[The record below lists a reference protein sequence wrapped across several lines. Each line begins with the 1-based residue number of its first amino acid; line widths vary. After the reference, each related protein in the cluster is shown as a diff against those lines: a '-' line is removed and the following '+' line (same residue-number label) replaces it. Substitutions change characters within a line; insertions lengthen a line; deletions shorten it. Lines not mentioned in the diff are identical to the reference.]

1 VTLLKNLPLGPKL
14 IGVVAVVCVAF
25 TGLMAFVNRVDDQ
38 VGRSWAEYAQASDQA
53 LLASRANSASQA
65 FGRVMALK
73 VTITDAA
80 QLRQLETSQRD
91 QMRLLGERLSSLASL
106 ATGSDDRASIETARR
121 IGETLARLDDDMG
134 RAIAAGDRARV
145 NALLVQ
151 AVAPMGEMATALQR
165 LIDRSVAAQNG
176 ARTTAAELT
185 AWGNRVVVT
194 AAVAVIVASLALASL
209 LIILG
214 VVRPVRALTAAVTRI
229 ADGDT
234 DVELPANPGRD
245 EIGRVTAAVARLR
258 GTVAEAF
265 RLRQMVEDMPLP
277 VMTVNPKD
285 GFKIDFANKASIA
298 TLRPLQSLL
307 PCKAEDVVGQSVD
320 IFHKRPDHQRAILSD
335 PSRLPWKAKVKLGPE
350 TLELD
355 VAAIRGR
362 KGEYLTAML
371 SWRVATERMRL
382 ADDFEANVKGVV
394 QQVSSMADQMS
405 IAARAMTGAAD
416 ETTSR
421 SSAVAAASE
430 EASAS
435 VQTVAAAAEELS
447 ASVTEI
453 SRRVAESASIAKSAV
468 GQADSTNAKVQS
480 LAEASQR
487 IGDVVKLINDIA
499 GQTNLLALNATIEAA
514 RAGEA
519 GKGFAVVAAEVK
531 NLANQTAKA
540 TEEIGHQIASIQT
553 ATQES
558 VHAINEIGDT
568 IRRMNEISGAIAA
581 AVEEQGASTNEIARN
596 VQQASAGSSEVSSN
610 IVSVKTAAGEVG
622 TAAQKV
628 LTDAEQLASESG
640 KLLGQVDTFLRTVR
654 A

>member
-1 VTLLKNLPLGPKL
+1 MTFFKNLPLAPKL
-14 IGVVAVVCVAF
+14 IGIVALVCASF
-25 TGLMAFVNRVDDQ
+25 AGLLAFVNQ
-38 VGRSWAEYAQASDQA
+38 VAGEIERSKADFVQASERA
-53 LLASRANSASQA
+53 LLASRSNSATQA
-65 FGRVMALK
+65 FARAMALQAT
-73 VTITDAA
+73 VTDDA
-80 QLRQLETSQRD
+80 QQRQLETYQRD
-91 QMRLLGERLSSLASL
+91 QKRLLDERLSRLAEL
-106 ATGSDDRASIETARR
+106 VTTGEDRAAVESVRR
-121 IGETLARLDDDMG
+121 LADSLSRLDDDMG
-134 RAIAAGDRARV
+134 RAIGAGDRARAD
-145 NALLVQ
+145 ALLIQ
-151 AVAPMGEMATALQR
+151 AMTPMEESVTIMQR
-165 LIDRSVAAQNG
+165 LIDRSIAAQNQSKT
-176 ARTTAAELT
+176 AAAELT
-185 AWGNRVVVT
+185 AWGNRIVFTLAAVVV
-194 AAVAVIVASLALASL
+194 VASMTLASL
-209 LIILG
+209 LIVFG
-214 VVRPVRALTAAVTRI
+214 VVRPVRALTAAIGRI

-234 DVELPANPGRD
+234 DVDLPANPGRD

-258 GTVAEAF
+258 VTVSEAF
-265 RLRQMVEDMPLP
+265 RLRQMVEEMPVP

-285 GFKIDFANKASIA
+285 NFKIDFANKASIA
-298 TLRPLQSLL
+298 TLKPLQSLL
-307 PCKAEDVVGQSVD
+307 PCNAEDVVGQSVD
-320 IFHKRPDHQRAILSD
+320 IFHKRPEHQRAILSD
-335 PSRLPWKAKVKLGPE
+335 PSRLPWKAKVKLGTE

-355 VAAIRGR
+355 VAAIRSA
-362 KGEYLTAML
+362 KGEYLSAML
-371 SWRVATERMRL
+371 SWRVSTERMRL

-468 GQADSTNAKVQS
+468 GQADATNAKVQS

-487 IGDVVKLINDIA
+487 IGDVIKLINDIA

-568 IRRMNEISGAIAA
+568 IRRMNDISGAIAA